1 MLLCRAKKGVW
12 KRTQKTA
19 ICSKYPI
26 MLEYCPRDSSSFIR
40 LCDVWSYKQKVW
52 AKTYIFR
59 SGCCVKSVVTRFQP
73 TTHLVALGN
82 LRLNLFEFPKVD
94 RPTNLQFLKGNC
106 SCVDNYHRR
115 CTFKSFLCKIAA
127 ILPVLGASRVYGV
140 WQAWSFVDVVVFSI
154 SNANVRSS
162 LIFMWSCLNSC

>member
-82 LRLNLFEFPKVD
+82 LRLNLFEFPEVD

-140 WQAWSFVDVVVFSI
+140 WQAW
-154 SNANVRSS
+154 
-162 LIFMWSCLNSC
+162 